1 MMTIGDMK
9 DKAMELRARMEAD
22 SINPEDTFGLM
33 WEVIDYI
40 ANMEMS
46 DDGLGIHKV
55 YPSVA
60 AMYADGNAPVGSN
73 DKPLRFGQL
82 VAIYNRSD
90 TEDPDNGNVYSWQG
104 PGPFE
109 TAAEHWF
116 QMGALGSAYQGESD
130 IVFALIESKAD
141 KTYVDGVYN
150 MLNMIKANKGDTYT
164 VTEAEARLA
173 TKADIDDVYTK
184 EETDEKIQA
193 VEAGK
198 ADAALVATLQEQM
211 SNKADRSNTY
221 TRDQTAALL
230 EPYATKEYVGAV
242 TMTKADK
249 ADVQT
254 LQGAVAVIQRDKADK
269 TVVSEEADGLCPQL
283 PDDAD
288 KANKF
293 LGGDGQWKIVK
304 SSSFDYIID
313 SNTTSEEVR
322 DILSQDNVR
331 VLVKNVQNSYSGEVT
346 LGNDVYIEGE
356 GPHLSILGFNRI
368 NVRCQEGKTRCN
380 ATFNNLYIYSWLN
393 IENSLDVN
401 GNVYLEFTNCYIA
414 KRTDNNHNTIY
425 ANDLNAANEPNTRV
439 ELKFT
444 GCTLKNSDVD
454 GRAIYL
460 NNIKYSTVT
469 FIGCQVAAPQTPVL
483 ISNPNFKG
491 GYFEAYST
499 AFIFPLDG
507 TNRIVTGDAVNS
519 IVTENCSP
527 DVDAKPE
534 VFRVDDFPKAD
545 EYELGDVVLIAR
557 PEIDYTRDDNKWML
571 GYPQGHHFKLVSGI
585 IREVFIHDPLEPTGG
600 FTAYTDASEL
610 PDLSGFIRLYG
621 MNHDYYGMLKYSPD
635 REEGQIF
642 RRDGWFTDCGQVEF
656 IGIHET
662 DVPVWYDVTPIDND
676 TIIPNP
682 VRYIETIPGTAD
694 CNMGSVFVYKPV
706 AETSPSQA
714 GWLHGHTYK
723 KMIVACKKV
732 TLVVGGNT
740 YTRYVLGDIRADS
753 PIRMFT
759 FDTGEFFYDGYLLL
773 NADLTSGRLFTGNIT
788 GTFTDFTDTGTTET
802 GENFLDITPRK
813 SDGEF
818 VIEGNNGLTLPKPQR
833 TWTGTYAEWQA
844 LSAAEKAK
852 YEGGTVNITNDEEA
866 GPTEYYSTE
875 EVKTNKVWIDGKP
888 IYRKTINFDFT
899 TTDTNVSVQH
909 NIQNIGTFRSIDLSG
924 SVCRRKSDNSYI
936 VLGSAMTGS
945 NATAF
950 AASVAFIRDT
960 EIIFQAGN
968 QIHGVYGYVTVE
980 YTKTTD
986 D

>member
-82 VAIYNRSD
+82 VAIYNRTNPD
-90 TEDPDNGNVYSWQG
+90 DPDNGNVYSWQG

-425 ANDLNAANEPNTRV
+425 ANDLNAANEPTTRV

-469 FIGCQVAAPQTPVL
+469 FIGCQVVAPQTPVL
-483 ISNPNFKG
+483 ISNPNFRG

-534 VFRVDDFPKAD
+534 VFRVDDFPKED

-557 PEIDYTRDDNKWML
+557 PEIDYTRDENKWML

-585 IREVFIHDPLEPTGG
+585 IREVLIRDTGIG
-600 FTAYTDASEL
+600 ETGDITAYTDASEL
-610 PDLSGFIRLYG
+610 PDLSGFIRLYAL
-621 MNHDYYGMLKYSPD
+621 NHDYFGMLKYNPD

-694 CNMGSVFVYKPV
+694 CSMGSVFVYKPV

-740 YTRYVLGDIRADS
+740 YTRYVLDDIRADS

-759 FDTGEFFYDGYLLL
+759 FDTGEFFYDGYLQL

-852 YEGGTVNITNDEEA
+852 YGGGIVNITDDEA
-866 GPTEYYSTE
+866 GTPEYYSTE

-888 IYRKTINFDFT
+888 IYRRVVNFGTFPDNAHKTVPHGISNVENFISITGWAKDPSTDINFNLPFVSPNSDYCVSLIVSGNNIDVQT
-899 TTDTNVSVQH
+899 GRNRTNYT
-909 NIQNIGTFRSIDLSG
+909 ICYTIL
-924 SVCRRKSDNSYI
+924 
-936 VLGSAMTGS
+936 
-945 NATAF
+945 
-950 AASVAFIRDT
+950 
-960 EIIFQAGN
+960 
-968 QIHGVYGYVTVE
+968 E

-986 D
+986 